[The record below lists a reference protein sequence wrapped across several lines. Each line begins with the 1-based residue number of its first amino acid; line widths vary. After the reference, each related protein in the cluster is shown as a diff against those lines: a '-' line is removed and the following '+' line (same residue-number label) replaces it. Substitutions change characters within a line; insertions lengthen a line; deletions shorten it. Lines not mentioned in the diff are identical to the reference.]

1 MTLIGGGGSGAGGAG
16 NTVNP
21 AGTGTSINYVGNH
34 AYGYSG
40 IIQGTG
46 GQDVLLKFTTGKEY
60 IVGEWAPIYA
70 SDASDNGT
78 WFIKID
84 GQVIWE
90 IIATGA
96 TTATFGN
103 VGNRVLLPP
112 YSNIEFLVEI
122 GNNRD
127 VGVTF
132 AGRVYA

>member
-1 MTLIGGGGSGAGGAG
+1 VPLVGGGGAG

-21 AGTGTSINYVGNH
+21 AGTGTSINYVGDH

-46 GQDVLLKFTTGKEY
+46 GEDVLLKFSTSSEY
-60 IVGEWAPIYA
+60 IVGEWAPIYG

-78 WFIKID
+78 WFVKID

-96 TTATFGN
+96 TTATFANIGN
-103 VGNRVLLPP
+103 KILIPP
-112 YSNIEFLVEI
+112 YSNVEFLVEI

-127 VGVTF
+127 VGVAF
-132 AGRVYA
+132 AGRVY